1 MCYTCL
7 DREFSVEQSNVYFT
21 VIGQAL
27 QELWQFESRHANTRN
42 LRAFLI
48 HFYSRSSFLDY
59 AGLRVKGLE
68 WYLKTSETTF
78 GLPMYKISM
87 SWPII

>member
-1 MCYTCL
+1 MCYRCL

-27 QELWQFESRHANTRN
+27 QELWQFETRHANLRN

-48 HFYSRSSFLDY
+48 HIIPDP
-59 AGLRVKGLE
+59 GLKVNTISYPVIDHFIRVFQSNLHI
-68 WYLKTSETTF
+68 TF
-78 GLPMYKISM
+78 
-87 SWPII
+87 